1 MKVNHDGRSKHA
13 SAGCMIG
20 QPNSQQSAAL
30 PYGKL
35 LLLLM
40 ADANA
45 VTSVPEEMQTR
56 VK

>member
-1 MKVNHDGRSKHA
+1 
-13 SAGCMIG
+13 MIHTQANPHG
-20 QPNSQQSAAL
+20 KLWQAITAA

-45 VTSVPEEMQTR
+45 VISLPQEMQTR